1 MLPSEKVQ
9 AFSQFLYREDT
20 MFESFTGGKSRFY
33 HCKMSDSLGSR
44 ADEDSGHASAGQA
57 NPSDSDEF
65 L

>member
-1 MLPSEKVQ
+1 
-9 AFSQFLYREDT
+9 